1 VLCILAVSQPF
12 LERKVDQRIL
22 CAYLSCKP
30 TFLRKER
37 LIKEFCARILAVSC
51 VSSRNPG
58 NLEFRK

>member
-1 VLCILAVSQPF
+1 
-12 LERKVDQRIL
+12 
-22 CAYLSCKP
+22 
-30 TFLRKER
+30 